1 MDKSLVVSKYGYN
14 LPLGQSLIA
23 TEAVA
28 VDKTEVCNTISQWL
42 LSGWCFNHAV
52 VNNMLTGAQT
62 LYFTALVTHEVT
74 AQEAI
79 NNEQPIYFMGREVV
93 GQGYASG
100 VFLI

>member
-14 LPLGQSLIA
+14 LPLGQTTIA
-23 TEAVA
+23 TEEVA
-28 VDKTEVCNTISQWL
+28 VTQKEIKETISQWL
-42 LSGWCFNHAV
+42 LSGWYYNGAIV
-52 VNNMLTGAQT
+52 TNMLTGAVN
-62 LYFTALVTHEVT
+62 LYFTALITHTQT